1 MAASF
6 SISGGGLGFSSW
18 NRDLGC
24 LQPVMGFY
32 TKMPDD
38 ANCIFSRQKRAMKHI
53 LPRRTVGLWGQEK
66 IQAQADTIRAS
77 YPNEAKS
84 VVYPKKWEDLWEY
97 FDAHDLYFAGSWNL
111 RRVIELLAEENTI
124 DNYDR
129 DMFDAVTDWAYTWLA
144 LAQNRQKLSQWDTQ
158 IDILSI
164 FNAEDWE
171 KVSTTE
177 PVVMS
182 ILRRSLKYWY
192 DYFCENGFDIGDAES
207 TPIPNTVESH
217 HQQSTTS
224 PLLPAEYPV
233 RCSSAT
239 LDMSTNASLVSPV
252 ENHRNLQH
260 GHARAAQPHQS
271 SSKGSAAN
279 AGNSPSSSSSSRTLS
294 GWVATGVDPIHGPIV
309 QRTAGPSQER
319 KDKPGSGSGS
329 APNTECKNQDK
340 RKLHHH
346 QFHKLSFTAC
356 TCKKCEESSRSIYVT
371 VPYGGEELSPEN
383 LKMLLEYFGRWG
395 QVESSL
401 ITNRKSCL
409 IRFKSDMSAET
420 VGKLALGVSIPSI
433 SKQRIF
439 VRPAFFSKHYQPKQM
454 NTGSLGDNSVGI
466 QTVPSGPAT
475 PDSDRQRIASVIQ
488 PIIQHGVYY
497 HSPPPGL
504 HPAPQYY
511 GPAQHY
517 SSTTGTEQRGQ
528 PAQERPVYSY
538 DGGVTQL
545 GEQENTGT
553 VIRRKVQTRGRL
565 PSEWEVAGT
574 SSAEPA
580 RVLDLT
586 PVAPAVPGPVPAAP
600 VSPVADETGGSTNL
614 PTGSRKGKAQ
624 TQPKRNSKWKL
635 KIKSK
640 GKNAAKEAAPAA
652 APADA
657 TTTNLPAS
665 IADEAVDP
673 GKVTAMVEMEP
684 EGEKTA
690 EQKGKGKATDPAPQQ
705 AAEGGHPADTGGSLK
720 LARTRKKKKPQ
731 AAEEIV
737 VPAAEPDGKQ
747 ILAKEEAVPCLVVS
761 PLPVINT
768 FPATGSASLP
778 AAAATAAEADDSA
791 SHAVVIDENRRP
803 VDVVPGWPRGFDPF
817 PRRPPMRSKTFSA
830 PTSAVRKD
838 NDTLAVCA
846 GGGGGGGARRP
857 FVSHSAHTSL

>member
-6 SISGGGLGFSSW
+6 PIGGGGLAFSSW
-18 NRDLGC
+18 NRNLRC

-38 ANCIFSRQKRAMKHI
+38 AKCIFSRQKRAMKHI

-84 VVYPKKWEDLWEY
+84 VVDPKKWEDLWEY

-111 RRVIELLAEENTI
+111 RRVIELLFEENAI

-129 DMFDAVTDWAYTWLA
+129 DMFDAITDWAYTWLA

-171 KVSTTE
+171 KVRTTE

-192 DYFCENGFDIGDAES
+192 DYFCENGFDICGAES
-207 TPIPNTVESH
+207 TPLPNTVESH
-217 HQQSTTS
+217 HQQIES
-224 PLLPAEYPV
+224 
-233 RCSSAT
+233 
-239 LDMSTNASLVSPV
+239 
-252 ENHRNLQH
+252 HRNLQH

-319 KDKPGSGSGS
+319 KDQPGSGSGSGS

-346 QFHKLSFTAC
+346 QFHKLSFAAC

-383 LKMLLEYFGRWG
+383 LRMLLEYFGRWG

-420 VGKLALGVSIPSI
+420 IGKLALGVSIPSI

-454 NTGSLGDNSVGI
+454 NTGSLGDNSVDI
-466 QTVPSGPAT
+466 QTGPSGPAT

-497 HSPPPGL
+497 HSPQPHGYVSPPPGL

-553 VIRRKVQTRGRL
+553 VIRREVQTRGRL

-580 RVLDLT
+580 RVLDLP

-600 VSPVADETGGSTNL
+600 VSPVADKTGGSTNL

-624 TQPKRNSKWKL
+624 TQPKNKTKWKL
-635 KIKSK
+635 KNKGK
-640 GKNAAKEAAPAA
+640 GKNATKKAAPAA

-657 TTTNLPAS
+657 TSTNLPAS

-673 GKVTAMVEMEP
+673 GKATAMVEMEP

-690 EQKGKGKATDPAPQQ
+690 EQKGKGKATDPAPQP
-705 AAEGGHPADTGGSLK
+705 AAEGRHRADTGGSLK

-731 AAEEIV
+731 PAEEEIV
-737 VPAAEPDGKQ
+737 VPAAAEPEPEPDR
-747 ILAKEEAVPCLVVS
+747 
-761 PLPVINT
+761 
-768 FPATGSASLP
+768 SASLP
-778 AAAATAAEADDSA
+778 AAAAAAAEADNSV
-791 SHAVVIDENRRP
+791 SHAVVVDENRRP
-803 VDVVPGWPRGFDPF
+803 FDVVPGWPRGFDPF
-817 PRRPPMRSKTFSA
+817 PRPPMRSTAFRA
-830 PTSAVRKD
+830 PTCAVRKD
-838 NDTLAVCA
+838 NDTLAVWA
-846 GGGGGGGARRP
+846 GGGGGGARRP
-857 FVSHSAHTSL
+857 FVSHSAHTSLNSTGAEYVDMMM